1 MLRGHKGYE
10 SSCRYAPDKGPHL
23 VTSSSDWTRVLRDIT
38 ARLRAFV
45 FEGEFQPG
53 HTADV
58 LSVPHSGWN
67 SRQFVFGSCDATV
80 SLWNTR
86 TASLVMHT
94 FQGHEGDVGAVR
106 VSPDGNESETG
117 SNVGTCRLF
126 DIKTG
131 HRLQVFHQ
139 QHDDDEIPY
148 VISIVFSISGRYLS
162 TGHPNDDC

>member
-1 MLRGHKGYE
+1 MLRGHKGYV

-58 LSVPHSGWN
+58 LI
-67 SRQFVFGSCDATV
+67 
-80 SLWNTR
+80 
-86 TASLVMHT
+86 MHT